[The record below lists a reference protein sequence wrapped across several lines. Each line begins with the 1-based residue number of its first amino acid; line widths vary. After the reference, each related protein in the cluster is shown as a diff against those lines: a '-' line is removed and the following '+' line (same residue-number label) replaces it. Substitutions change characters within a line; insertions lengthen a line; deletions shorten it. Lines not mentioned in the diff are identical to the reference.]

1 MLEGSLVMAGK
12 NLQVQL
18 ANRPVG
24 WVKESDFRIAETDI
38 PSPGDGQVLLKNQ
51 YLSLDPYMRG
61 RMNDTRSY
69 AAKVELGQVMTGET
83 VGEVIDSKNPKFR
96 PGDSVAGRV
105 GWQLYALSD
114 GSDLRKI
121 DPKLVPISAYLG
133 VAGMPGVTAWVGL
146 LDIGQP
152 KAGETVVVSAASGA
166 VGSVVGQLA
175 KMRDCRVVGVAGGR
189 EKCDFVVKELG
200 FDACIDHR
208 AQNLAQTLADATP
221 KGIDVYFENVGG
233 PLLDAVLARCNPF
246 ARIPLCGMVSQYNAV
261 ERYGVQNLMAAVG
274 MRIRLQ
280 GFIVSDH
287 MPRWPEA
294 LKDLVS
300 GVREGKIKYRET
312 VTEGLENAPRAFIG
326 LLKGE
331 NFGKQLVKL
340 A

>member
-1 MLEGSLVMAGK
+1 MAGK
-12 NLQVQL
+12 NLQVLL
-18 ANRPVG
+18 ANRPTG
-24 WVKESDFRIAETDI
+24 WVEESDFRIVETTI
-38 PSPGDGQVLLKNQ
+38 PAPGDGQVLVENR

-61 RMNDTRSY
+61 RMNDQRSY

-83 VGEVIDSKNPKFR
+83 IGEVLESRNPKFR
-96 PGDSVAGRV
+96 KGDTVAGRV

-114 GSDLRKI
+114 GSDLRKV
-121 DPKLVPISAYLG
+121 DPTLVPVTAYLG
-133 VAGMPGVTAWVGL
+133 AVGMPGVTAWIGL
-146 LDIGQP
+146 NDIGQP
-152 KAGETVVVSAASGA
+152 KAGETVVVAAASGA

-175 KMRDCRVVGVAGGR
+175 KMKDCRVVGVAGGKA
-189 EKCDFVVKELG
+189 KCDYVVKELG

-208 AQNLAQTLADATP
+208 AGDLRQALADATP

-233 PLLDAVLARCNPF
+233 ALLDAVLLRCNPF

-261 ERYGVQNLMAAVG
+261 ERYGVQNLMVAVG

-287 MPRWPEA
+287 MARWPEA
-294 LKDLVS
+294 LKELAA
-300 GVREGKIKYRET
+300 GVRDGRIKYRET

-340 A
+340 R